1 MKEITIII
9 FLLAQAASLNAYACS
24 CKKGTTTQKYQ
35 KASKVFIAHITSTKE
50 IINNRSGEPY
60 FKGNHIKA
68 VYNVKEIFKGSP
80 VNGGSITDRVYN
92 GINCSLAIVAGQDY
106 IIFQYDSNRI
116 STCNGSTYYGNKH
129 SDKIISTLKM
139 LRQRHEKKHNK

>member
-1 MKEITIII
+1 M
-9 FLLAQAASLNAYACS
+9 
-24 CKKGTTTQKYQ
+24 
-35 KASKVFIAHITSTKE
+35 FIAHITSTKE

-80 VNGGSITDRVYN
+80 VNGGSITDRVYT

-116 STCNGSTYYGNKH
+116 STCNGSTFYGNKH
-129 SDKIISTLKM
+129 SDKIINTLKM
-139 LRQRHEKKHNK
+139 LRHRHEKKHNK